1 MFSIKKIWYK
11 LLHTRQR
18 PVKFAHFALDDPV
31 HKNDL
36 PSQKRKETFFFT
48 SSRYNY
54 SIIIY
59 PPLRHCAIILE

>member
-1 MFSIKKIWYK
+1 M
-11 LLHTRQR
+11 
-18 PVKFAHFALDDPV
+18 DDPV

-36 PSQKRKETFFFT
+36 PSQKRKETFFT